1 MGSALTGDIDDLVSR
16 GGMGGPKQAETLVLV
31 VALGLQRQWWGFSE
45 KGFGTPGASASAIS
59 TSNAISGTVD
69 ADLTSL
75 GLLIG
80 GVVLILCRQLLTTV
94 NSYSQKALR
103 REGYSRK
110 ERTVSEWYLI
120 AFGTAL
126 ALVGVL
132 DLFNIVSL

>member
-1 MGSALTGDIDDLVSR
+1 M
-16 GGMGGPKQAETLVLV
+16 
-31 VALGLQRQWWGFSE
+31 
-45 KGFGTPGASASAIS
+45 
-59 TSNAISGTVD
+59 D

-80 GVVLILCRQLLTTV
+80 GVVLILCRRLLTTV

-103 REGYSRK
+103 REGYSQK

-126 ALVGVL
+126 ALVGLL